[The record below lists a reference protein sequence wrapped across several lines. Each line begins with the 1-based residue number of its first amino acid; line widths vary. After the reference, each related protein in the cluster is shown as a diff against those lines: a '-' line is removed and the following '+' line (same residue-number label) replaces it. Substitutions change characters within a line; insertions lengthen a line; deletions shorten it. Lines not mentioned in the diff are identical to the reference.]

1 MFPFGT
7 IVLARFP
14 FIDLFGDKRR
24 PALVVSKDNDRRLD
38 LVVCF
43 IISVPR
49 EGLDMAA
56 IAGFGKFMSTYG
68 AMAAIAASPETG
80 LKVPSV
86 VRFDKIATLDRSV
99 ITGKLGDA
107 PSLWLTSYQ
116 VSFFG
121 VFGFGQSA
129 VTSPSPKTPFS

>member
-1 MFPFGT
+1 MFPFGS

-14 FIDLFGDKRR
+14 FTDLSGDKRR
-24 PALVVSKDNDRRLD
+24 PALVVSRDNDRRSD

-43 IISVPR
+43 ITSVPR
-49 EGLDMAA
+49 EGLD
-56 IAGFGKFMSTYG
+56 
-68 AMAAIAASPETG
+68 MAAIAASPETG

-86 VRFDKIATLDRSV
+86 VRFDKIATLNRSV

-107 PSLWLTSYQ
+107 PALWLTSHQ

-121 VFGFGQSA
+121 VFGFGHSA
-129 VTSPSPKTPFS
+129 VTSPSS